1 LPNGIYNISILYNGN
16 RYSNRV
22 IKQWKK

>member
-22 IKQWKK
+22 IKQWKI